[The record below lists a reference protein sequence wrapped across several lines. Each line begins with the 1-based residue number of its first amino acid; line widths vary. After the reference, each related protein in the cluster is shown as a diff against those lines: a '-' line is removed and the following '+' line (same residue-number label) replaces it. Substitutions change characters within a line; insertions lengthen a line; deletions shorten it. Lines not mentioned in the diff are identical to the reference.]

1 VSMPVVMVAGQAG
14 SRVCDDTDPVPDVRP
29 PGRVD
34 GAAGTVGGVEG
45 RRDAGAAPG
54 DRGPAAPAS
63 SAEAGLGRPGGTRRP
78 DAAAA
83 TAATDRHQRWHPRR
97 QGTDIAASPFTARSS
112 QATLGRQRHRIM
124 AGYPVHRRANS
135 STAILMAR
143 KVHTPTRSPARSR
156 CRQRRFHE
164 YVAISTSERQPLAR
178 RLAAT
183 ESERPLGATTGHSA
197 HIAYSVAT
205 GGPVK
210 RLDAAH
216 RTSSSGRCVNVG

>member
-1 VSMPVVMVAGQAG
+1 MPVVMVAGQAG

-45 RRDAGAAPG
+45 RRAAGAAPG

-112 QATLGRQRHRIM
+112 QATLGRQPHRIM
-124 AGYPVHRRANS
+124 AGYPVHRPANPWHGHRLLRRAN
-135 STAILMAR
+135 
-143 KVHTPTRSPARSR
+143 V
-156 CRQRRFHE
+156 
-164 YVAISTSERQPLAR
+164 QP
-178 RLAAT
+178 
-183 ESERPLGATTGHSA
+183 SATTGHSV
-197 HIAYSVAT
+197 H
-205 GGPVK
+205 
-210 RLDAAH
+210 DADSA
-216 RTSSSGRCVNVG
+216 RTMMSYL